1 MQCLGAVWE
10 NQLLMTE
17 KGNKRYSGAP
27 LVVKDGVIIDADG
40 GELSVSRTIIAVEPI
55 PAKSSGSSTPDYQDP
70 LILAE
75 PFDRRLQRPGGYPI
89 LC

>member
-27 LVVKDGVIIDADG
+27 LVVKDRAIIDADG
-40 GELSVSRTIIAVEPI
+40 GEVSGVADRSLRSSQYRQSRLTVRHPIIR
-55 PAKSSGSSTPDYQDP
+55 
-70 LILAE
+70 IL
-75 PFDRRLQRPGGYPI
+75 
-89 LC
+89 